1 MFAFTLNSIASF
13 VDITLRPIEKVCGT
27 KKCNA
32 AHNMLNETSEKR
44 IQMYLSVYLYMC
56 ITFTQGLI
64 VKQAEL
70 TTDMCS

>member
-1 MFAFTLNSIASF
+1 MFAFALNSIASF
-13 VDITLRPIEKVCGT
+13 VDITLRPIEKVFGT

-32 AHNMLNETSEKR
+32 APNMLNETSEKR